1 MIEKE
6 LEEKM
11 KKEMIHIIKIIRN
24 ERVLE
29 FTYQYL
35 KKIEKKIAH

>member
-11 KKEMIHIIKIIRN
+11 KKEMIHIIKIISN

-35 KKIEKKIAH
+35 KRIEKKIAH